1 MQVLAQVLQ
10 YLLGGIVVVEY
21 LFAYPGLGAELVN
34 AVGIRDVFEVEAIVM
49 IFATAFIAI
58 NIIADLIVVL
68 LVPRLRTSV

>member
-1 MQVLAQVLQ
+1 M
-10 YLLGGIVVVEY
+10 
-21 LFAYPGLGAELVN
+21 N

-49 IFATAFIAI
+49 IFAAAFIAI